1 MLGIFIASYPTND
14 RIVSEAV
21 LSLQVEE
28 VFNGLPDTAIV
39 VLFGQR

>member
-1 MLGIFIASYPTND
+1 MLGIFIASDPANE
-14 RIVSEAV
+14 RIVSGAV

-28 VFNGLPDTAIV
+28 VFDGLPDTAIV

>member
-1 MLGIFIASYPTND
+1 MLGIFIATYPTND
-14 RIVSEAV
+14 GIVSEAV